1 MNSKCN
7 NPLMNTIG
15 KDIDKQIL
23 MEMLTHFVYGLE
35 DKLNLD
41 LSIDE
46 KSSYVSIDKLPIQQ
60 LQKRINRIEDK
71 VEELIKDKKKVNTKI
86 YLNQSSKLIDELREQ
101 NEKVSKETDKKF
113 NSILKELI
121 TELKEK
127 INL

>member
-46 KSSYVSIDKLPIQQ
+46 KSSYVSIDK
-60 LQKRINRIEDK
+60 
-71 VEELIKDKKKVNTKI
+71 
-86 YLNQSSKLIDELREQ
+86 
-101 NEKVSKETDKKF
+101 
-113 NSILKELI
+113 
-121 TELKEK
+121 
-127 INL
+127 

>member
-46 KSSYVSIDKLPIQQ
+46 KSSYVSIDKLPIQH

-101 NEKVSKETDKKF
+101 NEKVSKEID
-113 NSILKELI
+113 
-121 TELKEK
+121 
-127 INL
+127 NLAN

>member
-46 KSSYVSIDKLPIQQ
+46 KSSYVSIDKLPIQH

-101 NEKVSKETDKKF
+101 NEKVSKEID
-113 NSILKELI
+113 
-121 TELKEK
+121 
-127 INL
+127 NLFS

>member
-7 NPLMNTIG
+7 NPLMSTIG
-15 KDIDKQIL
+15 KNIDKQIL

-101 NEKVSKETDKKF
+101 NEKVSKEIDNLF
-113 NSILKELI
+113 N
-121 TELKEK
+121 
-127 INL
+127 

>member
-1 MNSKCN
+1 
-7 NPLMNTIG
+7 
-15 KDIDKQIL
+15 

-101 NEKVSKETDKKF
+101 NEKVSKEID
-113 NSILKELI
+113 
-121 TELKEK
+121 
-127 INL
+127 NLFS

>member
-1 MNSKCN
+1 MNSQCK

-15 KDIDKQIL
+15 KDVDNKIL

-35 DKLNLD
+35 EKLNVD

-60 LQKRINRIEDK
+60 LQKRINTIENK
-71 VEELIKDKKKVNTKI
+71 VDELIKEKKKVNTKI

-101 NEKVSKETDKKF
+101 NEIVSKEIDSLA
-113 NSILKELI
+113 N
-121 TELKEK
+121 
-127 INL
+127 

>member
-46 KSSYVSIDKLPIQQ
+46 KSSYVSIDKLPIQH
-60 LQKRINRIEDK
+60 LQKRINRIENK

-101 NEKVSKETDKKF
+101 NEKVSKEID
-113 NSILKELI
+113 
-121 TELKEK
+121 
-127 INL
+127 NLAN